1 MVLNAK
7 WQQQSKGGNKFE
19 NRVALF
25 VFKAAVTIN
34 KMNRMSFSNKARS
47 VQPTFYSIVGV
58 YPINN

>member
-1 MVLNAK
+1 MPSGSSKAK
-7 WQQQSKGGNKFE
+7 EEKKFK

-25 VFKAAVTIN
+25 VFKAVTIN
-34 KMNRMSFSNKARS
+34 KMNRMSFSNRARS